1 MKYSRNVKML
11 LIVSIFMNLS
21 LFTPIET
28 VYFTTKGVP
37 VQIISLLNLIVPI
50 GCAVLEIPTGII
62 GDCIGRKKTL
72 SVAMGCFAL
81 SSFLLIFSNCVPM
94 YFIIYLVE
102 AVGWS
107 FFSGNTDA
115 IIVEDVKG
123 TNLNLGAQ
131 FSFFYAGFSIAPII
145 AGMLNSTIL
154 KNANGDTYRMLIILT
169 FIFKFCSFICT
180 IFLKLKSDISKGS
193 NEAKIIFFSCLRKV
207 LLEKESIF
215 IVVYEAC
222 GRLQYYV
229 PVLTQTM
236 LNRNGFDIKLFGV
249 LYTLITIITAVAQF
263 FANKILE
270 KTNNRF
276 VLKNSMILLVFSVM
290 LMISNNN
297 ILIILGLLLI
307 SIVGPIRNLPLTLI
321 KNKEIEDEVR
331 STYLSIISFLVLTLN
346 FVVLSIVGFIFSYS
360 RVCGLAA
367 LMVVIFIGGAISVN
381 KICLEGDK

>member
-1 MKYSRNVKML
+1 MKYSRNVKIL
-11 LIVSIFMNLS
+11 LIISIFMNLS

-28 VYFTTKGVP
+28 IYFTTKGVP

-50 GCAVLEIPTGII
+50 GCAVLEIPTGIM
-62 GDCIGRKKTL
+62 GDSIGRKKTL
-72 SVAMGCFAL
+72 SAAMGCFAL
-81 SSFLLIFSNCVPM
+81 SSFLLIFSDCVTM
-94 YFIIYLVE
+94 YFITYLVE

-123 TNLNLGAQ
+123 TNFNLGAQ

-145 AGMLNSTIL
+145 AGVLNSTIL
-154 KNANGDTYRMLIILT
+154 KNANGDTYRILIILT

-180 IFLKLKSDISKGS
+180 IFLKLKSDVSKDS
-193 NEAKIIFFSCLRKV
+193 SEAKTMFYSCLRKV
-207 LLEKESIF
+207 ILEKQSIF
-215 IVVYEAC
+215 LVVYEAC
-222 GRLQYYV
+222 GRLQFYI

-249 LYTLITIITAVAQF
+249 LYTLITIITVVAQF
-263 FANKILE
+263 FASKILE

-276 VLKNSMILLVFSVM
+276 VLKNSMLLLLMSVI

-297 ILIILGLLLI
+297 ILIIIGLLLI

-321 KNKEIEDEVR
+321 KNEKIEDEIR

-346 FVVLSIVGFIFSYS
+346 FILLSIIGFIFSCS
-360 RVCGLAA
+360 RVYGLVA
-367 LMVVIFIGGAISVN
+367 LMLVIFIGGAISIN
-381 KICLEGDK
+381 KICLGSEK